1 MKKIVWKKFGR
12 IIKPQNFYWM
22 KSYAMCPTPE
32 IIDKNSIKIYFS
44 GRNKNNQ
51 SIIGNVKLI
60 FKKFPNSYQIKYSKK
75 PDLTIGE
82 LGTFDDNGV
91 TPTCLINYKNS
102 KYLFYVG
109 WNQGTNVRMHLY
121 GGLAIK
127 KKNEKFFKRYS
138 KAPIIERNKVNPYLN
153 TAPYVIKIKNQW
165 VMFYVSGLKWI
176 HKDLPKYN
184 IQIATS
190 KNLVDWE
197 RKGKVAIDF
206 ENKREMAL
214 ARPCVI
220 KVGKLYHMW
229 FSSKNNWLSG
239 SKYKMCYA
247 ISKNGFNWK
256 RVKKFSEIKKSK
268 SGWDSKM
275 VEYFSVIKFK
285 KKLLMFYNGNGF
297 GKTGVGMAIS
307 E

>member
-22 KSYAMCPTPE
+22 KTHAMCPTPE
-32 IIDKNSIKIYFS
+32 IIKKDTIKVYFS
-44 GRNKNNQ
+44 GRNKFNQ
-51 SIIGNVKLI
+51 SIIGNANI
-60 FKKFPNSYQIKYSKK
+60 TFKKFPNSFSIKYSKK
-75 PDLTIGE
+75 PNLNVGE

-91 TPTCLINYKNS
+91 TPTCLIKHNNK

-109 WNQGTNVRMHLY
+109 WNKGATVRMHLY

-127 KKNEKFFKRYS
+127 KNNKNYFTRYS
-138 KAPIIERNKVNPYLN
+138 KAPIIERNKINPYLN
-153 TAPYVIKIKNQW
+153 TAPFVIKIRNKW
-165 VMFYVSGLKWI
+165 IMYYVSGIKWL

-190 KNLVDWE
+190 NNLTDWE
-197 RKGKVAIDF
+197 RKGKIAINF
-206 ENKREMAL
+206 ENNKEMAL

-220 KVGKLYHMW
+220 KYGKKYFMW
-229 FSSKNNWLSG
+229 FSSKNNWLYG
-239 SKYKMCYA
+239 SNYKMCFA
-247 ISKNGFNWK
+247 VSNDGIRWK

-268 SGWDSKM
+268 KGWDSQM

-285 KKLLMFYNGNGF
+285 NKLVMFYNGNGF
-297 GKTGVGMAIS
+297 GKTGIGMAVS

>member
-1 MKKIVWKKFGR
+1 MTKIIWKKFGR

-22 KSYAMCPTPE
+22 KSHAMCPTPE
-32 IIDKNSIKIYFS
+32 VIDENTIKIYFS
-44 GRNKNNQ
+44 GRNRNNQ
-51 SIIGNVKLI
+51 SIIGNAKLI
-60 FKKFPNSYQIKYSKK
+60 FTDFPNTYKVKYSKK
-75 PDLTIGE
+75 PDLGIGE

-91 TPTCLINYKNS
+91 TPTCIINHRNK

-109 WNQGTNVRMHLY
+109 WNQGGNVRMHLY

-127 KKNEKFFKRYS
+127 KNNQKKFERYS

-153 TAPYVIKIKNQW
+153 TAPYVIKINNQW
-165 VMFYVSGLKWI
+165 VMYYVSGIKWI
-176 HKDLPKYN
+176 QKDLPKYN

-190 KNLVDWE
+190 KNLTHWI

-206 ENKREMAL
+206 KSKKEIAL

-220 KVGKLYHMW
+220 KFGKYYYMW
-229 FSSKNNWLSG
+229 FSSKDNWLLG
-239 SKYKMCYA
+239 SNYKMCFA
-247 ISKNGFNWK
+247 KSKDGFNWS
-256 RVKKFSEIKKSK
+256 RIERFSEIKKSK
-268 SGWDSKM
+268 KGWDSKM

-285 KKLLMFYNGNGF
+285 QKLVMFYNGNQF